1 VLGEPE
7 YAIERAI
14 VFNDDALRQEGK
26 VLYAPVYMVMFLKRD
41 GLPPQ
46 MTYDIGKPLS
56 IQELGDASFP

>member
-14 VFNDDALRQEGK
+14 VFNDDALRREGK
-26 VLYAPVYMVMFLKRD
+26 VLYALVYMVMFLKRD

-46 MTYDIGKPLS
+46 MTYDIGKSLS